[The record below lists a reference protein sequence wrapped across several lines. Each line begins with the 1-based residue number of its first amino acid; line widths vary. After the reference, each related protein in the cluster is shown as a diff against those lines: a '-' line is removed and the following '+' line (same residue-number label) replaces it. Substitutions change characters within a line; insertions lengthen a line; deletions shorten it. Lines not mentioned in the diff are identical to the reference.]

1 MKLFKILLIL
11 TLSFLIAQ
19 ETDDKSGKA
28 MTLSGTVGYLSAID
42 DDTRA
47 SYDSGCSL
55 GLSFD
60 FPKELTIFKHQ
71 FTTGAEVNFV
81 NLEGNA
87 TDDLSINSLI
97 FHLDTKF
104 DKLPVDFSF
113 GAGVGDHPNSGI
125 VGLALLDISHSL
137 PCKKVDV
144 SLGLRM
150 QQVINV
156 TEDFDFKF
164 DHNLY
169 GINLKVGKKFSF

>member
-1 MKLFKILLIL
+1 MKLFNLFLVL

-19 ETDDKSGKA
+19 ETDKKSGKA
-28 MTLSGTVGYLSAID
+28 MTLSGTMGYLSAID
-42 DDTRA
+42 DQTRA
-47 SYDSGCSL
+47 SYDSGCSV

-60 FPKELTIFKHQ
+60 FPKELTIFKHK

-87 TDDLSINSLI
+87 TDDLSINSVI

-104 DKLPVDFSF
+104 DKLPIDFSF
-113 GAGVGDHPNSGI
+113 GTGVGIHPNSGY

-137 PCKKVDV
+137 PCKKVDI
-144 SLGLRM
+144 SLGLRI

-156 TEDFDFKF
+156 DGDFNLDFN
-164 DHNLY
+164 HNLY
-169 GINLKVGKKFSF
+169 GINLKVGKKINF